1 MAENR
6 FENSRVAGGT
16 LNRGAHELAGSS
28 RPVSEESSAISRDDV
43 RDGSPEAEKPAPES
57 TASAVRNDRRVLAA
71 STLTGDRVRNP
82 AGESL
87 GKIEQIMIDL
97 PTGKVAYAV
106 LSFGGFLG
114 IGDKLFA
121 VPWRA
126 LQIDRGEH
134 EFILDVDARALE
146 TAPGFNKDNWPDMA
160 DPAFARDIHA
170 HYGQTPDWE
179 QDFTDAGDYIGDN
192 AQQNRSIEYEP
203 TTSYHPVRK

>member
-6 FENSRVAGGT
+6 FESSRIAGGT
-16 LNRGAHELAGSS
+16 LNRGAHEVAGSS
-28 RPVSEESSAISRDDV
+28 QPVPEESSAISRDDV
-43 RDGSPEAEKPAPES
+43 RDGVSETEKPGPGS
-57 TASAVRNDRRVLAA
+57 TASAARNNRRVLAA
-71 STLTGDRVRNP
+71 GTLTGDPVRNP

-97 PTGKVAYAV
+97 PTGRVAYAF

-114 IGDKLFA
+114 IGDKFFA
-121 VPWRA
+121 VPWSA

-170 HYGQTPDWE
+170 HYGQTPSWE

-192 AQQNRSIEYEP
+192 AQHNRSIDYEP
-203 TTSYHPVRK
+203 TTSYRPVRK